1 MSAAVARDAVGDMKH
16 ALRDSL
22 RLGIFLALPAT
33 IGLVTF
39 ATPIVTVLFE
49 RGAFTRS
56 ATLLTASILSAY
68 ALGLVFYIA
77 NRILAPAFYAMRDT
91 WAPMAT
97 GMVSV
102 GVNIA
107 ASLVLMGHLGA
118 VGLGVATA
126 VASASNCAQLVYRLR
141 RRVGVL
147 GGGRSSEPGD
157 ASRSHA
163 LPWRSGGLAPN
174 SGGTPWRFPPSWAEP
189 GSWRSSGC
197 GGHPLRRR
205 CAGRPVR
212 RAGLGWTSS
221 DGGRGDRARQIVVD
235 ARPNGM
241 LKNSFYRTRPLGPGT
256 GRPGGSRH
264 ERKPTERDPSA
275 GGG

>member
-1 MSAAVARDAVGDMKH
+1 VARDAVGDMKH

-68 ALGLVFYIA
+68 ALGLVFYIS

-91 WAPMAT
+91 WAPMVT

-107 ASLVLMGHLGA
+107 ASVVLMGHLGA

-147 GGGRSSEPGD
+147 GGRTILRAGGRV
-157 ASRSHA
+157 A
-163 LPWRSGGLAPN
+163 LACAPMAVWGVGSQLWWNAMEIPSLLGRAGVLAVQL
-174 SGGTPWRFPPSWAEP
+174 GVAAILFGVAALTVRCEELGWA
-189 GSWRSSGC
+189 WD
-197 GGHPLRRR
+197 LVRRR
-205 CAGRPVR
+205 AR
-212 RAGLGWTSS
+212 RSRAP
-221 DGGRGDRARQIVVD
+221 DR
-235 ARPNGM
+235 
-241 LKNSFYRTRPLGPGT
+241 S
-256 GRPGGSRH
+256 
-264 ERKPTERDPSA
+264 
-275 GGG
+275 